1 MRILSTC
8 CYCNYICICLHLLY
22 LGISFCTAFIT
33 KCPRLQ
39 QWYFLGLLSKACQT
53 YQAYRARSCGASWAF
68 PLLVFSHLIE
78 FSLSWRYPLRPS
90 PLESLA
96 TFFAGSTVLSAIPP
110 LCEKYRHVIGAKKGR
125 RLVSPNLWWRV
136 WNGQASFSKTSKV
149 GKSCRFQVETTEQ
162 RRKGKSS
169 PRLAPK
175 SKCEAP
181 FFLGVQR
188 LYGMQSA
195 HWKSMCALFCRKKRT
210 CWSTDKHGN
219 LGSWHTLTLPFLIPD
234 SWLSTDHARACSIKW
249 HLPLSWWFGRCQVA
263 FIDVLM
269 TAMAA
274 MTAASLETGT
284 SGRTF

>member
-1 MRILSTC
+1 
-8 CYCNYICICLHLLY
+8 
-22 LGISFCTAFIT
+22 
-33 KCPRLQ
+33 
-39 QWYFLGLLSKACQT
+39 
-53 YQAYRARSCGASWAF
+53 
-68 PLLVFSHLIE
+68 
-78 FSLSWRYPLRPS
+78 
-90 PLESLA
+90 
-96 TFFAGSTVLSAIPP
+96 
-110 LCEKYRHVIGAKKGR
+110 
-125 RLVSPNLWWRV
+125 
-136 WNGQASFSKTSKV
+136 
-149 GKSCRFQVETTEQ
+149 
-162 RRKGKSS
+162 
-169 PRLAPK
+169 LAPK